1 MNEITKIIT
10 DLIDEGIA
18 ANAHFQTW
26 WALRNLALPKY
37 LNAMNNL
44 EYVDFFHV
52 SNSGHYKLIFI
63 SLSKIYDIDPRTSG
77 IRSLKKELRKVGNIK
92 MAEHVEKELDPCTAL
107 VTKLSNIRNQTIGHN
122 QISLER
128 KEAYNRNGVT
138 PDEIKELIDKTCTVI
153 NVVARDIGISNTI
166 GDSDRFEKAT
176 LKLLEVLDAKKT

>member
-1 MNEITKIIT
+1 MTQITKIIT

-18 ANAHFQTW
+18 ANAHFQIW

-44 EYVDFFHV
+44 KYVDFFHA

-63 SLSKIYDIDPRTSG
+63 SLSKIYDLDPRTSG
-77 IRSLKKELRKVGNIK
+77 IKNLKAELRKAGNIK
-92 MAEHVEKELDPCTAL
+92 MADYVEKELSSYTSL

-138 PDEIKELIDKTCTVI
+138 PDEIKELIDKTCCVI
-153 NVVARDIGISNTI
+153 NEVARDIGINNTI
-166 GDSDRFEKAT
+166 GDSDRFESAT
-176 LKLLEVLDAKKT
+176 LKLLEELDGKKT